1 MKALKRVGYWMA
13 LVFARAINLDLR
25 GYQKA
30 IAQQSAF
37 DSK

>member
-13 LVFARAINLDLR
+13 LILARTINLDLR

-30 IAQQSAF
+30 IAQQSAS
-37 DSK
+37 DSE